1 MTPAAPCKISTA
13 ETTISCRTG
22 AGSATVA
29 AISAERLGCIVQE
42 GSRINAIL
50 AHVRGMWRTL
60 VILFLLGLL
69 VVSTG
74 ANVFLTRQTL
84 DGQTESDRLRQRAVA
99 AEATRGALQSQ
110 LDALKASGASAAT
123 GTPTA
128 GQPATAPGAPVPTVA
143 SAGPDRALLQRIE
156 QQVSQL

>member
-1 MTPAAPCKISTA
+1 MTPAAPWRISTA

-29 AISAERLGCIVQE
+29 AISAERLGCIVRE

-69 VVSTG
+69 IVSTG

-84 DGQTESDRLRQRAVA
+84 QGQSESDQLRRRAVA
-99 AEATRGALQSQ
+99 AEATRGSLQSQ
-110 LDALKASGASAAT
+110 LDQVKAA
-123 GTPTA
+123 GTTA
-128 GQPATAPGAPVPTVA
+128 
-143 SAGPDRALLQRIE
+143 
-156 QQVSQL
+156 